1 MIAISA
7 AITERI
13 VRMVQ
18 MKLTVQVSASHLPNE
33 IDIDCRNLD
42 GRNVKTYIYIFF
54 FPVVCK
60 DDEFMCGDEV
70 GKRLVRM

>member
-18 MKLTVQVSASHLPNE
+18 MKPTVQVSASHLPNE
-33 IDIDCRNLD
+33 IDIDGRNLD
-42 GRNVKTYIYIFF
+42 GRNVKTYIFF
-54 FPVVCK
+54 FSFQSCARMMSLCVVMK
-60 DDEFMCGDEV
+60 
-70 GKRLVRM
+70 